1 MLNTEVEKSFFKSFK
16 ISDKFSVLC
25 FVSKLQFSFV
35 CSVSSVDIVTT
46 GSLVK
51 GESLKISKIS
61 IAFSLHLMRVSLNER
76 LKAQIR

>member
-25 FVSKLQFSFV
+25 FDSKLQFSFV

-61 IAFSLHLMRVSLNER
+61 TAFSLQFMRVSLNER

>member
-51 GESLKISKIS
+51 GKVLKYQKSLLL
-61 IAFSLHLMRVSLNER
+61 SLCSS
-76 LKAQIR
+76 

>member
-16 ISDKFSVLC
+16 ISDKFSILG

-51 GESLKISKIS
+51 GESLKISKIYCFLS
-61 IAFSLHLMRVSLNER
+61 AVNESFF
-76 LKAQIR
+76 Q